1 MKHLFNYCE
10 KQNRFLFSCCS
21 LLILGI
27 TCSLNAQTAYWAATY
42 KEHIKRG
49 STVLVAK
56 EGYTFEQTSYG
67 LYIEKFYNNSEHP
80 LREVITYADRRKK
93 VLEGPWQVFYANG
106 QVQVTGRYIEGE
118 KAGRWYYYR
127 EDGELWKSC
136 TCTDGIEDCELEEKE
151 VISEVPPS
159 NVRDYTQKAEDAN
172 ATRSTD
178 EEPVFKVV
186 EEMPRFPGCEE
197 EHSLNERQQCA
208 QTALL
213 KNIYSRLKLPPG
225 YEGPEG
231 TLVITFVVE
240 ADGAITN
247 ARVVRSLEERVD
259 QKALD
264 LVNSFPNFIPGK
276 QRGESIRTQFNLPIS
291 IKLK

>member
-1 MKHLFNYCE
+1 M
-10 KQNRFLFSCCS
+10 RFLTT

-27 TCSLNAQTAYWAATY
+27 ACSLNAQTAYWAATY

-106 QVQVTGRYIEGE
+106 QVQVTGRYTEGE

-136 TCTDGIEDCELEEKE
+136 TCTDGIEDCELEEEE
-151 VISEVPPS
+151 VVSEVPPS
-159 NVRDYTQKAEDAN
+159 NVRDYTQKAEDTN
-172 ATRSTD
+172 AADSSAG
-178 EEPVFKVV
+178 EEPIFKVV

-197 EHSLNERQQCA
+197 EPDLQQRKQCA
-208 QTALL
+208 QQALL
-213 KNIYSRLKLPPG
+213 RNIFSRIRLPQG
-225 YEGPEG
+225 YEGPQG
-231 TLVITFVVE
+231 VIVVSFVVE
-240 ADGAITN
+240 KDGTITN
-247 ARVVRSLEERVD
+247 AQIVRSLEERVD
-259 QKALD
+259 QTALD
-264 LVNSFPNFIPGK
+264 LVNSMPNFIPGHH
-276 QRGESIRTQFNLPIS
+276 RGEIVRVLFNLPIK
-291 IKLK
+291 IQLD

>member
-1 MKHLFNYCE
+1 MHFLTTLLLF
-10 KQNRFLFSCCS
+10 
-21 LLILGI
+21 GI
-27 TCSLNAQTAYWAATY
+27 SCSLNAQTAYWAATY

-106 QVQVTGRYIEGE
+106 QVQVTGRYTEGK

-136 TCTDGIEDCELEEKE
+136 TCTDDIEDCELEEEE

-172 ATRSTD
+172 AANSSAG
-178 EEPVFKVV
+178 EEPIFKVV

-197 EHSLNERQQCA
+197 EPDLQQRKQCA
-208 QTALL
+208 QQALL
-213 KNIYSRLKLPPG
+213 RNIFSRIRLPQG
-225 YEGPEG
+225 YEGPQG
-231 TLVITFVVE
+231 VIVVSFVVE
-240 ADGAITN
+240 KDGTITN
-247 ARVVRSLEERVD
+247 AQIVRSLEERVD
-259 QKALD
+259 QTALD
-264 LVNSFPNFIPGK
+264 LVNSMPAFIPGR
-276 QRGESIRTQFNLPIS
+276 QRGEIVRVLFNLPIK
-291 IKLK
+291 IQLD

>member
-1 MKHLFNYCE
+1 M
-10 KQNRFLFSCCS
+10 RFLTTLF
-21 LLILGI
+21 ILAI
-27 TCSLNAQTAYWAATY
+27 ACALPAQTAYWAATY
-42 KEHIKRG
+42 KEYINRG
-49 STVLVAK
+49 STVLLAK

-67 LYIEKFYNNSEHP
+67 LYIEKLYDNSEHP

-93 VLEGPWQVFYANG
+93 ILEGPWKVFYSNG
-106 QVQVTGRYIEGE
+106 QVQVNGRYTEGE

-127 EDGELWKSC
+127 EDGKLWKTC
-136 TCTDGIEDCELEEKE
+136 TCTDDIEDCELEEVEE

-159 NVRDYTQKAEDAN
+159 SVRDYTQKPAGADTA
-172 ATRSTD
+172 AAD
-178 EEPVFKVV
+178 GKPIFKVV

-197 EHSLNERQQCA
+197 EHSLNDRQQCA

-213 KNIYSRLKLPPG
+213 NNIYRRLKLPSG

-247 ARVVRSLEERVD
+247 ARIARSLEESID
-259 QKALD
+259 QVALD
-264 LVNSFPNFIPGK
+264 LVNTFPNFIPGQ
-276 QRGESIRTQFNLPIS
+276 QRGNPVRTQFNLPIS
-291 IKLK
+291 IKLE